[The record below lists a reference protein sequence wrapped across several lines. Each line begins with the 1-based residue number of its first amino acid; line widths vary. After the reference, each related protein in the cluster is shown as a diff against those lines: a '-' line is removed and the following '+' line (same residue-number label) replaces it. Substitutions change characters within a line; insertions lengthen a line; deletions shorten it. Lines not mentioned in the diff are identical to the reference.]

1 VNREDKEILYNLFDT
16 ANRMLSNGTVPRG
29 AMPAFSDD
37 GSNSLPD
44 AATEPVSAIA
54 ARIASCTLCDLCK
67 TRTNTVPGIGV
78 ERPIVLVIGEG
89 PGADEDAK
97 GEPFVG
103 KAGQLLDKMLSAID
117 LSRDTNCYIANVVKC
132 RPPMNRDPLPE
143 EAAAC
148 APYLAAQ
155 IDALK
160 PRAILA
166 VGRIA
171 AQNLLGTTSGIGQL
185 RGRFFDYHGIPLM
198 PTYHP
203 SALLRDETLKRPAW
217 EDLKKFKTE
226 LLDSGND

>member
-1 VNREDKEILYNLFDT
+1 
-16 ANRMLSNGTVPRG
+16 
-29 AMPAFSDD
+29 
-37 GSNSLPD
+37 
-44 AATEPVSAIA
+44 
-54 ARIASCTLCDLCK
+54 
-67 TRTNTVPGIGV
+67 
-78 ERPIVLVIGEG
+78 
-89 PGADEDAK
+89 
-97 GEPFVG
+97 
-103 KAGQLLDKMLSAID
+103 
-117 LSRDTNCYIANVVKC
+117 
-132 RPPMNRDPLPE
+132 MNRDPRPE

-160 PRAILA
+160 PHAILA